1 MEKIHITLELFFEI
15 KNAEL
20 YGGEG
25 TTGYAQ
31 LISNLRMES
40 MKDFDLQEY
49 AKTNIEGFAKACKI
63 EVEDVQ
69 IIPREEY
76 KENTEEGEP

>member
-15 KNAEL
+15 KNAEVC
-20 YGGEG
+20 GGEG

-40 MKDFDLQEY
+40 
-49 AKTNIEGFAKACKI
+49 
-63 EVEDVQ
+63 VE
-69 IIPREEY
+69 RF
-76 KENTEEGEP
+76 

>member
-1 MEKIHITLELFFEI
+1 
-15 KNAEL
+15 
-20 YGGEG
+20 
-25 TTGYAQ
+25 
-31 LISNLRMES
+31 

-63 EVEDVQ
+63 EVEDVR

>member
-25 TTGYAQ
+25 ELPDTR
-31 LISNLRMES
+31 N
-40 MKDFDLQEY
+40 
-49 AKTNIEGFAKACKI
+49 
-63 EVEDVQ
+63 
-69 IIPREEY
+69 
-76 KENTEEGEP
+76 